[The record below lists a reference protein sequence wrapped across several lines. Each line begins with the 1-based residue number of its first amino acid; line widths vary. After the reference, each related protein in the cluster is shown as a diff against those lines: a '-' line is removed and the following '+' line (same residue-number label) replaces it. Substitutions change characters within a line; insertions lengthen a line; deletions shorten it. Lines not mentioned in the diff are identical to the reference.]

1 MLKICL
7 IGQKN
12 RGKLMEKL
20 LITIG
25 RILLGLYFLYP
36 GITKI
41 PRYDFMLEY
50 MTLHN
55 VPLVNI
61 LLPITIVLQILLG
74 LMLITGYRVKEPAII
89 LAALTIFINFGM
101 HDFWNEYP
109 NTDAGRE
116 MQNFVKN
123 LGIFAGLLVLSA
135 SHNISQ
141 WRPFNNS

>member
-1 MLKICL
+1 MDKCKK
-7 IGQKN
+7 GEK
-12 RGKLMEKL
+12 MEKIA
-20 LITIG
+20 ITIG

-41 PRYDFMLEY
+41 PRYDFMVEY

-55 VPLVNI
+55 IPLINI
-61 LLPITIVLQILLG
+61 LLPITIVLQIGLG
-74 LMLITGYRVKEPAII
+74 LMLITGYRIKEPAII
-89 LAALTIFINFGM
+89 LAGLTICINIGM

-109 NTDAGRE
+109 NTDAGHE

-135 SHNISQ
+135 TNNVSQ
-141 WRPFNNS
+141 WKLFNKT